1 MYCFNSVNFIIPEP
15 YICTGH
21 FRTDFTELAKRNNML
36 YVPPVISRPHRPP
49 SPSSVP
55 VADEKKDKKAGKGK
69 PAEAPP
75 PEPEPEP
82 ELDENGGKGRMSS
95 NRDSRGRG

>member
-1 MYCFNSVNFIIPEP
+1 MSLPEP

-21 FRTDFTELAKRNNML
+21 FRTDFTELAKRNNMVC
-36 YVPPVISRPHRPP
+36 VPPVVLRAHRPP

-55 VADEKKDKKAGKGK
+55 VADEKKDKKGGKGK
-69 PAEAPP
+69 PADIPP

-82 ELDENGGKGRMSS
+82 ELDENGG
-95 NRDSRGRG
+95 